1 MLLIIIITIITPF
14 LLCLLLK
21 HFLLEGSTS
30 RSSNPSMHGG
40 YVANCSLYSSVIC
53 HAYRPDI
60 CIACPAFLFAKKRD
74 KAFFCNLYSASPS
87 QSWELLSC
95 RMVRSGKRGWIARAN
110 CKTLCTA
117 KAVIAESIQ
126 YSRKNDVSGRH
137 CLDVHC
143 TYVCTVVHLC
153 KILHYGTVFSVLYTY
168 LCC

>member
-95 RMVRSGKRGWIARAN
+95 RMVRSGKDVKEGELQNLMYSKGSN
-110 CKTLCTA
+110 CRVDTIFPKERC
-117 KAVIAESIQ
+117 V
-126 YSRKNDVSGRH
+126 R
-137 CLDVHC
+137 
-143 TYVCTVVHLC
+143 
-153 KILHYGTVFSVLYTY
+153 
-168 LCC
+168 